1 MNNEL
6 ESYQEGNRIAKVY
19 RRNKEFR
26 VFLFDCYFETEQEYF
41 FNNITEAKEKAKKW
55 INYERV

>member
-6 ESYQEGNRIAKVY
+6 ESYQNGNKLAKVY

-26 VFLFDCYFETEQEYF
+26 VTLFDCYLETEQEQYF
-41 FNNITEAKEKAKKW
+41 EDITKAKEYAEKW
-55 INYERV
+55 ITL

>member
-6 ESYQEGNRIAKVY
+6 ETYQNGNRVAKVY

-26 VFLFDCYFETEQEYF
+26 VCLFDCYFETQKERF
-41 FNNITEAKEKAKKW
+41 FENIIEAKACAEKWTKL
-55 INYERV
+55 

>member
-6 ESYQEGNRIAKVY
+6 ESYQKGNRVAKVY

-26 VFLFDCYFETEQEYF
+26 VFLFDCYFETEQEQF
-41 FNNITEAKEKAKKW
+41 FDDIDEAKQYAEKW
-55 INYERV
+55 IKI

>member
-6 ESYQEGNRIAKVY
+6 ETYQNGNRVAKVY

-26 VFLFDCYFETEQEYF
+26 VCLFDCYFETQKERF
-41 FNNITEAKEKAKKW
+41 FADIIEAKACAEKWTKL
-55 INYERV
+55 

>member
-6 ESYQEGNRIAKVY
+6 ESYQKGNRIAKVY

-26 VFLFDCYFETEQEYF
+26 VCLFDCYLETEQEYF
-41 FNNITEAKEKAKKW
+41 FEDITKAKECAEKW
-55 INYERV
+55 IIL

>member
-6 ESYQEGNRIAKVY
+6 ESYQNGNRVAKVY

-26 VFLFDCYFETEQEYF
+26 VFLFDCYFETEQERF
-41 FNNITEAKEKAKKW
+41 FDNITEAKEKAQKW